1 MYQTPEHQ
9 REVDSLQSAIRGER
23 GEGRRPL
30 FKPPPPKLPRSGS
43 ALDERLAEEL
53 EFLRRRISALGGALA
68 SDPVLVARNIAQL
81 QDIDLIAQT
90 LGHLA
95 TIVAAA
101 DKGAAADRVSLA
113 ELRARL
119 QRKPLMSIVP

>member
-1 MYQTPEHQ
+1 LYQPPKHQ
-9 REVDSLQSAIRGER
+9 REVDSLQAAIRGER
-23 GEGRRPL
+23 DAGRRPL
-30 FKPPPPKLPRSGS
+30 FRPPPPMLPRSGNP
-43 ALDERLAEEL
+43 LDERLAEEL

-68 SDPVLVARNIAQL
+68 SDPMLVARNAAAL

-101 DKGAAADRVSLA
+101 DKSAAADRISLA
-113 ELRARL
+113 ELKARL
-119 QRKPLMSIVP
+119 KRKPLMSIVP